1 MYEMERMAQTI
12 VKRRK
17 LVLVLAALLLVP
29 SVFGM
34 AATRINYDI
43 LTYLPQELDS
53 MIGEISLEKDFNLAS
68 TAMITVEGL
77 PTQQLLD
84 MKAEM
89 EQVPGVDQVFW
100 LSDVVDPSI
109 PPEMLP

>member
-1 MYEMERMAQTI
+1 MERMAQTI

-84 MKAEM
+84 LLAERCGRP
-89 EQVPGVDQVFW
+89 QYSPRDAAGGYPSDAFW
-100 LSDVVDPSI
+100 
-109 PPEMLP
+109 